1 MNKVWLIL
9 SNKVFWTLLI
19 GGLITLVQYLLAQ
32 AYWPNL
38 STLFSII
45 LEVLTVI
52 ASMIAGAVQSAQ
64 LAQTKKQL
72 AIFQN
77 KMNPPK

>member
-32 AYWPNL
+32 EYWPNL

-45 LEVLTVI
+45 LEMLTVI
-52 ASMIAGAVQSAQ
+52 ASMIAGAVQSYQ

-72 AIFQN
+72 AIYQN
-77 KMNPPK
+77 KMNQPK